1 MAKAVP
7 EMHTEGRRVD
17 QATAANMMVSDQVQK
32 ASNSLGYWGKRMS
45 DNVAYALLVYTGLQ
59 IFVTVH
65 ALRNTGSSALPM
77 LALVVLVLAII
88 PLCRRFEKRWE
99 SVAAD
104 RGDRVV
110 AGRYRRD
117 QMMLWGMAAGLPFFL
132 TGLFKALVAVV

>member
-1 MAKAVP
+1 MGKTLPMRHSHSADTYSP
-7 EMHTEGRRVD
+7 EARETGVAP
-17 QATAANMMVSDQVQK
+17 QPGVGN
-32 ASNSLGYWGKRMS
+32 WGKRMS

-65 ALRNTGSSALPM
+65 ALRTTGSSALPM

-132 TGLFKALVAVV
+132 TGLFKGLVAVV